1 MAAIQEY
8 EHMGSY
14 WTGIE
19 APSISEPEQPP
30 QPSAQQ
36 SAVQSEA
43 DQIAKEASYVLEGTL
58 DIAVPNPHLK
68 SRLGVKLLGL
78 GKNFSGIYNVT
89 TVVHHI
95 TSTMY
100 AQKVEVK
107 RNNLKYA
114 PEPSDDVQPSVE
126 HTPPPVVDISEPIYH
141 TVVAGDSLWSI
152 AEKYYGDGQR
162 FALIATANGISSTAD
177 LVVGQRLLIPI
188 SFRGHGASGSW

>member
-8 EHMGSY
+8 EHRGSY
-14 WTGIE
+14 WEGIE
-19 APSISEPEQPP
+19 APSVSEPEQPP
-30 QPSAQQ
+30 QPSTQQ

-89 TVVHHI
+89 AVVHHI
-95 TSTMY
+95 TSKAY

-152 AEKYYGDGQR
+152 AEKYYGDGRR
-162 FALIATANGISSTAD
+162 FASIATANGISSTAD

-188 SFRGHGASGSW
+188 RFRGHGATGSW